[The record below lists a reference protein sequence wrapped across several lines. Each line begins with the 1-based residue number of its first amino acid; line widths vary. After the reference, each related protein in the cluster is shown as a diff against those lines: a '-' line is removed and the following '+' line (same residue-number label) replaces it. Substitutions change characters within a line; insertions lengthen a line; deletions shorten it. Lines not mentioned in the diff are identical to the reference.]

1 MSAIHKFISKGDRKS
16 RGAGK
21 PAGAAAVGRAVAHLK
36 YIQHRP
42 GRDREEGGRE
52 FFDDEGK
59 EVTGKEVREAV
70 KKMEKAK
77 VVIHTLTLSP
87 EINLVDQEHNEA
99 LNNGCEMLLGAD
111 GTLVCPEIP
120 FALQNLRLGGD
131 WLDKSL
137 KAASTGQ
144 LRTSRLY
151 MRGTAKAIDR
161 ATRLIDKKVK
171 PNRRTAVLKIPS
183 YLKAADR
190 EENLEKKL

>member
-1 MSAIHKFISKGDRKS
+1 MEGSEEVRLRILEDEAV
-16 RGAGK
+16 GAVEVEVERMMDSDD
-21 PAGAAAVGRAVAHLK
+21 AGARSS
-36 YIQHRP
+36 
-42 GRDREEGGRE
+42 
-52 FFDDEGK
+52 
-59 EVTGKEVREAV
+59 
-70 KKMEKAK
+70 AK